1 MKFKKVYLYKDT
13 YYAKVKSGG
22 FYACCECAFYAE
34 DCTYLFHE
42 LLGRSIGCDRKI
54 FKAVQLRED
63 STFIYKSKV
72 FGVKEIINL
81 GGGDGE

>member
-1 MKFKKVYLYKDT
+1 MKSKKVYLYKDT

-22 FYACCECAFYAE
+22 FYACCECAFYTE
-34 DCTYLFHE
+34 DCIYLFQ
-42 LLGRSIGCDRKI
+42 SIGCEHRI
-54 FKAVQLRED
+54 FKVIQLRED